1 MKIVFAGTPDFA
13 KQHLEMV
20 LDSKHEIIGV
30 LTQPDRRSGRGK
42 KLQSSAVKDLAK
54 SLTALDCNFLP
65 LPDLLSGW
73 VKTPIIS
80 CFESSTISKCCLA
93 KSGVPAKT
101 IFID

>member
-30 LTQPDRRSGRGK
+30 LTQPDRRSGRGM
-42 KLQSSAVKDLAK
+42 
-54 SLTALDCNFLP
+54 P

-73 VKTPIIS
+73 VNTPIIS
-80 CFESSTISKCCLA
+80 CFESNTISKCCLA